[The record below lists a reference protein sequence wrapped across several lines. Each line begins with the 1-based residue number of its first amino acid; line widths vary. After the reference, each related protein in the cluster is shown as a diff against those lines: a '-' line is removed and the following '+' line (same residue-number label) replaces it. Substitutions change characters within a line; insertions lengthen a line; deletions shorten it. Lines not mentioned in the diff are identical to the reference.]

1 MLKFAIVGLGVM
13 GKNHFRALQNVSGVR
28 LACMCDP
35 CISDA
40 DVAVLCE
47 PFKERNLAPKF
58 YRDLDEMLAN
68 ESLDAVII
76 ATPTSLHKD
85 AALKCMQKGVN
96 LLIEKPVASNAADAQ
111 ILLDEA
117 QRINLKVAIG
127 HIERFN
133 PSVVALKNELAN
145 EEIFSIRITR
155 NAPFPQRIADVGIL
169 TDLAVHDIDLIRYLS
184 QKEIKNM
191 SVMSSK
197 KLHAKFEDNA
207 NLSFL
212 LEGEILA
219 SINTSWLAPKR
230 ERKIEVACK
239 GAYFEADLLAQ
250 TLVKFTEFDANSYRT
265 QNCFVK
271 RTDALTSE
279 LESFARLLNGVEQEG
294 ATIKDSLKTLKIIER
309 AS

>member
-13 GKNHFRALQNVSGVR
+13 GKNHFRALQNVFGVR
-28 LACMCDP
+28 LAAVCDP

-40 DVAVLCE
+40 DVTVLCE
-47 PFKERNLAPKF
+47 LFKERNSAPKF
-58 YRDLDEMLAN
+58 YRDLDEMLAS
-68 ESLDAVII
+68 EPLDAVII

-117 QRINLKVAIG
+117 QRLNLKVAIG

-133 PSVVALKNELAN
+133 HSAVAQKTELVN

-184 QKEIKNM
+184 QKEIRDM

-219 SINTSWLAPKR
+219 SISTSWLAPKR
-230 ERKIEVACK
+230 ERKVEVAFK
-239 GAYFEADLLAQ
+239 GAYF
-250 TLVKFTEFDANSYRT
+250 
-265 QNCFVK
+265 
-271 RTDALTSE
+271 
-279 LESFARLLNGVEQEG
+279 
-294 ATIKDSLKTLKIIER
+294 
-309 AS
+309 